1 MVNRRTDPQRGGVY
15 IALGSN
21 LGDRGAHIGGALRE
35 LGATPGIRVLNCSSV
50 YETDPVGGPPGQ
62 GRFLNAVAELATTLA
77 PEALLDRLQEIE
89 RGHGRERSVRNAPRT
104 LDLDLLL
111 YGDVR
116 CSDAR
121 LTLPHPRMWEREFV
135 LAPLAELCD
144 VRGLRARFDGD
155 SRAVLCT

>member
-1 MVNRRTDPQRGGVY
+1 MVKRVSDPKLGGVF

-21 LGDRGAHIGGALRE
+21 LGDRAAHISGALRD
-35 LGATPGIRVLNCSSV
+35 LGATAGIRVLRCSSV
-50 YETDPVGGPPGQ
+50 HETEPVGGPPGQ
-62 GRFLNAVAELATTLA
+62 GKFLNAVAELATTLA
-77 PEALLDRLQEIE
+77 PEALLNRLQVIE
-89 RGHGRERSVRNAPRT
+89 LGHGRARGVRNGPRT

-116 CSDAR
+116 RFDAR

-144 VRGLRARFDGD
+144 VGRLRARFGGD
-155 SRAVLCT
+155 SRAALSR